1 MGILLAFAPFVV
13 FAVIARLIGPT
24 LGLSAGAATSAALL
38 IRDWIS
44 PDRKPKILEIGTA
57 ILFGVLTLYS
67 LLLHPTWSVVEV
79 RLLVDAGLL
88 LIVVFTMVIRKPFT
102 LQYARQAVAP
112 EFWNTSEFIRTNYVI
127 TAIWALAFVVMVI
140 ADLILV
146 YAPQIPP
153 TYGVTITVLAL
164 VGAIKFTSWYPD
176 RKRSP

>member
-1 MGILLAFAPFVV
+1 MGILLAFAP

-57 ILFGVLTLYS
+57 IYS

-112 EFWNTSEFIRTNYVI
+112 EFWNYF
-127 TAIWALAFVVMVI
+127 
-140 ADLILV
+140 
-146 YAPQIPP
+146 
-153 TYGVTITVLAL
+153 
-164 VGAIKFTSWYPD
+164 
-176 RKRSP
+176 

>member
-24 LGLSAGAATSAALL
+24 LGLGAGAATSAALL

-112 EFWNTSEFIRTNYVI
+112 EFWNYF
-127 TAIWALAFVVMVI
+127 
-140 ADLILV
+140 
-146 YAPQIPP
+146 
-153 TYGVTITVLAL
+153 
-164 VGAIKFTSWYPD
+164 
-176 RKRSP
+176 